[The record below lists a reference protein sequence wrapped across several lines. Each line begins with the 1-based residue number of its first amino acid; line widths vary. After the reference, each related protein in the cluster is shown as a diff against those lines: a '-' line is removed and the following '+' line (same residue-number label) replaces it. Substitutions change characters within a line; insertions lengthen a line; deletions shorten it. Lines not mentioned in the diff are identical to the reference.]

1 MGIRVVKRTPSNAK
15 QKSYSNK
22 DVKSTV
28 KKSNVVLASP
38 KTTSRKATSRSGNM
52 SLASENRQRGKAV
65 RKMQNRSGSK
75 R

>member
-1 MGIRVVKRTPSNAK
+1 
-15 QKSYSNK
+15 
-22 DVKSTV
+22 
-28 KKSNVVLASP
+28 
-38 KTTSRKATSRSGNM
+38 M